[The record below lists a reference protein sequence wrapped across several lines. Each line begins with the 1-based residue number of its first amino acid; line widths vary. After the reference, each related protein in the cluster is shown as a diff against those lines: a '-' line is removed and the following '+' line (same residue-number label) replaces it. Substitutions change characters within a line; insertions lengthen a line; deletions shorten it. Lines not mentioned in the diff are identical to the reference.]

1 MERADGL
8 KQKKKEL
15 EQTGKVKGY
24 EGHHINNVKDH
35 PEMAGNPDNITFVT
49 RREHLDAHGG
59 NFRNKTEGLFVNRK
73 INGE

>member
-1 MERADGL
+1 M
-8 KQKKKEL
+8 
-15 EQTGKVKGY
+15 
-24 EGHHINNVKDH
+24 KDH

-59 NFRNKTEGLFVNRK
+59 IFRNKTEVSFVNRK